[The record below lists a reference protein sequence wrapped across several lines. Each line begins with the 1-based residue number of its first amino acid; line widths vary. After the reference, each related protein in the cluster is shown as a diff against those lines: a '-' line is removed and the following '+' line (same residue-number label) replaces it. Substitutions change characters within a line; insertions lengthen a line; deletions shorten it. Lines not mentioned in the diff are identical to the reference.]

1 MICYKKMFVLTLF
14 INLFIFAPTLN
25 FNIIPTAYA
34 QAPWTSLESLKADEN
49 GVFRIIGIGEG
60 SKLSEA
66 KEAAYENINF
76 QIEEYLQ
83 HAIKEIL
90 REKISEKEMQDE
102 KLGLLID
109 NVSKLALNLIKN
121 LEVAE
126 TYFDERED
134 HTYKY
139 YVLYQ
144 LSEKQLEESIRLYSY
159 IFAK

>member
-14 INLFIFAPTLN
+14 INLFIFDPTLH
-25 FNIIPTAYA
+25 FNIIPIAYA
-34 QAPWTSLESLKADEN
+34 QPSWTSFESLKADEN
-49 GVFRIIGIGEG
+49 GVFRIIGVGEG
-60 SKLSEA
+60 PKLSEA

-76 QIEEYLQ
+76 QIEGYLQ
-83 HAIKEIL
+83 HAIKEVL
-90 REKISEKEMQDE
+90 RGKIPEKAVQDE
-102 KLGLLID
+102 KVGLLID

-134 HTYKY
+134 HTFKY